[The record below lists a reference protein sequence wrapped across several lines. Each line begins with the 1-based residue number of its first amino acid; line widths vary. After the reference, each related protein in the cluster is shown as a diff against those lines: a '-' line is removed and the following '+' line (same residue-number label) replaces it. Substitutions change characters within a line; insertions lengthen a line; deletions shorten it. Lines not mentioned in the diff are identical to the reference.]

1 MTSPQHSAGIAGHD
15 HGGFEVPADYTD
27 PAGRPVDH
35 ALLGQFVGAAF
46 DGCTS
51 CQDALLTLL
60 TEDAPTTARLV
71 ELACVVTHAALGGLP
86 ANMTTPGVPGLCS
99 PEFRTLAAA
108 GVDGNNAA
116 MFAACER
123 MTAGQRR
130 EAANSAADIVV
141 GHLATGQ

>member
-1 MTSPQHSAGIAGHD
+1 MTTPQQPAGIAGHD
-15 HGGFEVPADYTD
+15 HGGFEVPAGYAD

-71 ELACVVTHAALGGLP
+71 ELACVATHAALGGLP

-108 GVDGNNAA
+108 GADGNNAA
-116 MFAACER
+116 MFAACEQ

-141 GHLATGQ
+141 GNLATGQ